1 MDFRQLNALLA
12 VADTGSF
19 SAAAR
24 SLHTVQS
31 NVSTHVARLERELDT
46 ILVDR
51 ATGSLTEEGDT
62 VAAHARLIQ
71 HELEALVSDVAS
83 LHDEVAGSL
92 RLGVIGTTARWLVPP
107 LVVAMQERHPKVRL
121 VIVDATTSSLVPQLA
136 EGGLDLAVVNYPPD
150 HPDLAG
156 EPLFDEDPMLVAPL
170 DHPLARS
177 ERVTLADIVVH
188 PLLLEPVGTAFRDH
202 LDHQAAAAGL
212 ELVPQAE
219 IDGMRLLASL
229 AFQGFGAAVLP
240 ASAAPGWIGGDW
252 KPIAIDG
259 LEGRSVG
266 VAWRRKGRLSAP
278 ARAVLDVIREVVV
291 RDAPSQP
298 GIHPTGSGQ
307 AGSSQAGSGRAGDKK
322 AGGTKKGEPRTVARA
337 SARSTSRPKA
347 RPSK

>member
-31 NVSTHVARLERELDT
+31 NVSTHVARLERELDAV
-46 ILVDR
+46 LVDR
-51 ATGSLTEEGDT
+51 ATGNLTEEGDA

-83 LHDEVAGSL
+83 LHDEVAGGL

-107 LVVAMQERHPKVRL
+107 LVVLMQRRHPKVRL
-121 VIVDATTSSLVPQLA
+121 VVVDATTTSLVPQLI
-136 EGGLDLAVVNYPPD
+136 EGSLDLAVINHPPD
-150 HPDLAG
+150 HPELTG
-156 EPLFDEDPMLVAPL
+156 ELLFDEDPMLVAPL
-170 DHPLARS
+170 QHPLARQ
-177 ERVTLADIVVH
+177 ERVTLEDIVVH
-188 PLLLEPVGTAFRDH
+188 PLLLEPPGTAFRDH
-202 LDHQAAAAGL
+202 LDQQAAAAGV

-252 KPIAIDG
+252 KPIPIDG

-266 VAWRRKGRLSAP
+266 IAWRRKGRLSAP
-278 ARAVLDVIREVVV
+278 ARAVLDAIREVVA
-291 RDAPSQP
+291 DEAPAQP
-298 GIHPTGSGQ
+298 GIHAAV
-307 AGSSQAGSGRAGDKK
+307 AGTEPAEPGRRAEKP
-322 AGGTKKGEPRTVARA
+322 APRKARA
-337 SARSTSRPKA
+337 RAARKPRQP
-347 RPSK
+347 

>member
-31 NVSTHVARLERELDT
+31 NVSTHVARLERELDAV
-46 ILVDR
+46 LVDR
-51 ATGSLTEEGDT
+51 ATGSLTEEGDA

-107 LVVAMQERHPKVRL
+107 LVVLMQERHPKVRL
-121 VIVDATTSSLVPQLA
+121 VVVDATTTSLVPQLT
-136 EGGLDLAVVNYPPD
+136 EGSLDLAVINYPPD
-150 HPDLAG
+150 HPDLEG

-170 DHPLARS
+170 DHPLARQS
-177 ERVTLADIVVH
+177 RLTLEDIVVH
-188 PLLLEPVGTAFRDH
+188 PLLLEPPGTAFRDH
-202 LDHQAAAAGL
+202 LDQQAAAAGL
-212 ELVPQAE
+212 VLVPKAE

-266 VAWRRKGRLSAP
+266 IAWRRKGRLSAP
-278 ARAVLDVIREVVV
+278 ARAVLDVIREVVAEE
-291 RDAPSQP
+291 APAQP
-298 GIHPTGSGQ
+298 GIHPAPAGGEPEAEAPSRAQKPAARQPRTRK
-307 AGSSQAGSGRAGDKK
+307 AGSRA
-322 AGGTKKGEPRTVARA
+322 
-337 SARSTSRPKA
+337 STSR
-347 RPSK
+347 RQT

>member
-31 NVSTHVARLERELDT
+31 NVSTHVARHERELDAV
-46 ILVDR
+46 LVDR

-107 LVVAMQERHPKVRL
+107 LVVLMQQRHPKVRL
-121 VIVDATTSSLVPQLA
+121 VVVDATTTSLVPQLA
-136 EGGLDLAVVNYPPD
+136 EGSLDLAVINHPPD
-150 HPDLAG
+150 HPDLEG
-156 EPLFDEDPMLVAPL
+156 ELLFDEDPMLVAPL

-177 ERVTLADIVVH
+177 ERVTLDDIVVH
-188 PLLLEPVGTAFRDH
+188 PLLLEPPGTAFRDH
-202 LDHQAAAAGL
+202 LDQQAAAAGL
-212 ELVPQAE
+212 ELVAQAE

-252 KPIAIDG
+252 KPIPIDG

-266 VAWRRKGRLSAP
+266 IAWRRKGRLSAP
-278 ARAVLDVIREVVV
+278 ARAVLDVIREVVAAE
-291 RDAPSQP
+291 APAQP
-298 GIHPTGSGQ
+298 GIHAAADRPVAPAATDRPT
-307 AGSSQAGSGRAGDKK
+307 RK
-322 AGGTKKGEPRTVARA
+322 AAPRK
-337 SARSTSRPKA
+337 ARSRA
-347 RPSK
+347 RK